1 MRSQVGVGL
10 AAGILLCLAAI
21 SASATKS
28 DGNGGGNAWGT
39 QLAGVKSAA
48 DSSGTG
54 NGHAWG
60 LALAHIKGK
69 RGHGED
75 AENQDD
81 NDEGARHVLTSGSL
95 GVLDMHTRGDHT
107 GLRSPDQVGDD
118 QGEDE
123 GNGGNGGN
131 GGIPTPPGG
140 GVGTGVGSPPPVGPP
155 PHDVA
160 AVPEPS
166 AALLFAAGTGMVV
179 LALRRPRD

>member
-1 MRSQVGVGL
+1 MRLQVGVGL
-10 AAGILLCLAAI
+10 AAGILLCLAAL

-48 DSSGTG
+48 DASGNG

-60 LALAHIKGK
+60 LALAEIKGK
-69 RGHGED
+69 RSHGED
-75 AENQDD
+75 AENED
-81 NDEGARHVLTSGSL
+81 NGDGAQQALTSDSL
-95 GVLDMHTRGDHT
+95 GVLDMHSRGDHT
-107 GLRSPDQVGDD
+107 GLRSPDQAGDD

-123 GNGGNGGN
+123 GNGGTGT
-131 GGIPTPPGG
+131 PTPPGG

-155 PHDVA
+155 PHDLA

-166 AALLFAAGTGMVV
+166 AALLFAAGTSLTV
-179 LALRRPRD
+179 LALRRPRG